1 MNEREIEN
9 VLEYRLRENGWNDK
23 VGDINRNVYRRTP
36 RTEYEI
42 ELLRNSDGKITF
54 PDYILYESNTSK
66 NPIAII
72 EVKTNKFKNLLK
84 AKEQG
89 MEYAI
94 KLKSEF
100 LFLFNKNSCK
110 AIHVPTDT
118 YLIKDNEEVSSILP
132 LETLKKFNRNIF
144 NNNKEI
150 IKTKQDLI
158 DIFNNVNDKLRE
170 AGITIGIQRFTEF
183 SNLLFLK
190 LISELNLDYKLP
202 KKVLWESFKNHK
214 GETLLA
220 YINDTVIPTLNSEFE
235 SSESNTG
242 IFEKL
247 KIKNTIILEQIIE
260 IIDKL
265 DFNNLDFDIKGDA
278 FEYFMKKYNQRN
290 NDLGEYFTPRH
301 IVKFLVNLLNPKIFE
316 KIYDPFCGT
325 GGMLIHSFKYIYD
338 KMKENEMLNQ
348 DSITILRKQTLYG
361 SEISETAKIAK
372 MNMILTGDGHSNVLQ
387 QDTFINPIE
396 EKYDVVITNIPFN
409 LDVTDKQK
417 EPYDLDIN
425 SGNSVAIQHILKA
438 LSKKNK
444 NSRACIIVPEGI
456 SFDKDYITLR
466 EKLVKEKWLD
476 GIISLPSNVFL
487 PYTETRTSILII
499 SGMAATKRDYIYFYK
514 VKNDGYTLT
523 TRRKVIGGINDL
535 DEFIDIFY
543 SIKDD
548 NVSEF
553 ISDKFKIVDRK
564 KILEN
569 NNKSLQVIHY
579 HDDDKDNWIRLA
591 SILKKVNCKN
601 ILQFPTATITNNSF
615 WGVDL
620 GENYWGNNFQSV
632 TSESNVEYTVLG
644 KKEISFNPSRINVGS
659 IGINMSDTNMSV
671 SKAYPVYKITNSN
684 FLPEYVY
691 LQLRYNLEIKDDIKT
706 RCYGTVRQSLSV
718 DDFTKI
724 QIPIKSLEEQLKIV
738 NEILNINKDIL
749 KFKEKLSNSI
759 ENNF

>member
-9 VLEYRLRENGWNDK
+9 VLEYMLRENGWNDK

-42 ELLRNSDGKITF
+42 ELLRNSDGQITF

-132 LETLKKFNRNIF
+132 LETLKKFNGNIF

-158 DIFNNVNDKLRE
+158 DVFNKVNDKLRE

-202 KKVLWESFKNHK
+202 NKVLWESFKNHK

-438 LSKKNK
+438 LSTKNK

-499 SGMAATKRDYIYFYK
+499 SGMAVTKRDYIYFYK

-579 HDDDKDNWIRLA
+579 HDDDKDNWIRLD

-601 ILQFPTATITNNSF
+601 ILQFPTATITNTSF